1 MNAIIRPI
9 RANPLIFFVIFACF
23 FGWILF
29 IASALGA
36 DVSPDGMPLGP
47 IIAAAIVAAS
57 MGRAELKE
65 WGRRLVTL
73 RTAPGWYALAIT
85 APVAI
90 IVAVVLVNYAFGAP
104 LPTRSQLAGWPEL
117 LGNFAFILVFIGI
130 GEEAGWTAF
139 ATQRLLDR
147 YSFLAA
153 WIIMS
158 AIRVFW
164 HLPLM
169 LAGDLPWVLG
179 IGGNIAFQFL
189 LLWIFQR
196 SGKVWFLAAIWH
208 AVLNTTGGSFFFQM
222 VQGDDQARLAVL
234 MTAGYVLVAIGA
246 FFVDRHRLT
255 RIVES
260 DASVIGVA

>member
-1 MNAIIRPI
+1 MNTLIRPI
-9 RANPLIFFVIFACF
+9 RANPLVFFVIFACF

-47 IIAAAIVAAS
+47 IVAAAIVVAC
-57 MGRAELKE
+57 MGRTELKK
-65 WGRRLVTL
+65 WGRRLVTF
-73 RTAPGWYALAIT
+73 RASPGWYALALT

-90 IVAVVLVNYAFGAP
+90 IIAAVLANYALGAP
-104 LPTRSQLAGWPEL
+104 LPTRSQLTGWPDL
-117 LGNFAFILVFIGI
+117 LGTFVFILIFIGI

-139 ATQRLLDR
+139 AAQRLLGR
-147 YSFLAA
+147 YTFLTA

-179 IGGNIAFQFL
+179 IGGNTAFQFL
-189 LLWIFQR
+189 LLWIFKR

-208 AVLNTTGGSFFFQM
+208 TVLNTTGGSFFFQM
-222 VQGDDQARLAVL
+222 VQGDDQVRLAVL
-234 MTAGYVLVAIGA
+234 MTAGYVLVAVGV
-246 FFVDRHRLT
+246 FLLDRHRLT
-255 RIVES
+255 RIVEP
-260 DASVIGVA
+260 DASVVGVA